1 MPLETVRPPTSVL
14 APATVT
20 SPVTVIPPLTSIFA
34 RGAVVPTPTLYPV
47 VVLVDRSVA
56 QPAAPTEAYA
66 RTAAAVGSCV
76 LVLPASIV
84 DVISLITVVPGDN
97 CNDVVLN
104 APSTVAAPVIVT
116 LPETVISFEIVL
128 TVRTSAPL
136 PALRTENARP

>member
-1 MPLETVRPPTSVL
+1 MLD
-14 APATVT
+14 PAVT
-20 SPVTVIPPLTSIFA
+20 
-34 RGAVVPTPTLYPV
+34 
-47 VVLVDRSVA
+47 
-56 QPAAPTEAYA
+56 YA

-84 DVISLITVVPGDN
+84 EVISLITVVPGDN
-97 CNDVVLN
+97 WSDVVLN

-128 TVRTSAPL
+128 TVSISAPL